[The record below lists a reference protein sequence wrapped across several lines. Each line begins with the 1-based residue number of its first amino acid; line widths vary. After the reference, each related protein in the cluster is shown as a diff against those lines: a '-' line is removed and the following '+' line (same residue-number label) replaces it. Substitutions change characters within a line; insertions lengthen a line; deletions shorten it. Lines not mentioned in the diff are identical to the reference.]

1 MERRGIVLFF
11 VASLACCSI
20 SAAAVTNLNP
30 GESVSLSNYVGTS
43 NGILIGDKLFEN
55 FSYVAGGVSNNLS
68 PDAISLTALS
78 NSVGFGL
85 TIGGPF
91 ENFGNTSKDFIL
103 QYSVDV
109 TNKPGFLISDIH
121 MTYNGNSYG
130 TGGYSTIDESVYSN
144 GFGAGF
150 IGQIDVHNY
159 GTNAPPL
166 PPPQFEDQLVFAQ
179 GHDKVYVQ
187 KDIVLGGFN
196 ANDHS
201 SISIINQTFSQIPEP
216 SSMVLAG
223 IGLSGLWLWR
233 RKRH

>member
-1 MERRGIVLFF
+1 MEKRGIVLFF

-20 SAAAVTNLNP
+20 SVAAVTNLNP
-30 GESVSLSNYVGTS
+30 GQSVSLSNYVGTG
-43 NGILIGDKLFEN
+43 NAILIGDKLFAD

-68 PDAISLTALS
+68 PNAINLIALS

-85 TIGGPF
+85 SITGPF
-91 ENFGNTSKDFIL
+91 DSFGNISKDFIF

-109 TNKPGFLISDIH
+109 TNNPGFLISDIH

-130 TGGYSTIDESVYSN
+130 TGGYSTIDESAYSN

-150 IGQIDVHNY
+150 IGQIDVYNY

-166 PPPQFEDQLVFAQ
+166 PGPQLEDQFVFAQ
-179 GHDKVYVQ
+179 GYDKVYVQ

-196 ANDHS
+196 ATDHS
-201 SISIINQTFSQIPEP
+201 SISIINQTFSQVPEP
-216 SSMVLAG
+216 SSMTLAAIGLAG
-223 IGLSGLWLWR
+223 LWVWR
-233 RKRH
+233 RRRH